1 MKLHTKRDIYKI
13 HSVLENSD
21 EIYLKSFP
29 FISFNGIPKGGI
41 STLHEVG
48 LSVILLY
55 IHLNFLSCCK

>member
-21 EIYLKSFP
+21 EIYLKYFP

-48 LSVILLY
+48 LSVIL
-55 IHLNFLSCCK
+55 